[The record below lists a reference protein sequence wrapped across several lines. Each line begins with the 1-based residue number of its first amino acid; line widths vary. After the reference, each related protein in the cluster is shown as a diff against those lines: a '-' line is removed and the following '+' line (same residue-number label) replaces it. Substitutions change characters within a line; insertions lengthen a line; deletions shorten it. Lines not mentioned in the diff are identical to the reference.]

1 MANNT
6 LEDFLLRFCF
16 FPNATQSGTV
26 NPELER
32 LRQKIC
38 AFEAHLNLNYVAGP
52 HLKNAIISQSINKM
66 K

>member
-26 NPELER
+26 KPELER

-38 AFEAHLNLNYVAGP
+38 EFEAHLNLNYVAGP
-52 HLKNAIISQSINKM
+52 HL
-66 K
+66 

>member
-6 LEDFLLRFCF
+6 LEDFLLRFWF

-32 LRQKIC
+32 LRQKTC
-38 AFEAHLNLNYVAGP
+38 EFEAHLNLNYVASP
-52 HLKNAIISQSINKM
+52 HIKKNVIN
-66 K
+66 